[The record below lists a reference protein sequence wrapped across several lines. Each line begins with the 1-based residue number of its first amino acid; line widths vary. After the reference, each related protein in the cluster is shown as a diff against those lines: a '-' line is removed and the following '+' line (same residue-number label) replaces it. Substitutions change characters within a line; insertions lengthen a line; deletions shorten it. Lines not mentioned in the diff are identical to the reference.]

1 MFFRVDKKIANV
13 GDGIYTGVVVA
24 YGLDNKTDCPQIAM
38 LLQNEVKRVYNSFN
52 GQSVKDIES
61 LNIYRDAM
69 KNLGINPLKFP
80 CSIEAILTRIIKKG
94 ELPSFGPVVDLGN
107 YISVKYQVP
116 VGVHDMDTMTDD
128 LYIRLATLDDCK
140 SEENQYEGDKLV
152 EGEPVYATGTSVRTR
167 RWLWRQMQAG
177 RVSEESTNF
186 IFPIDGFN
194 GNKETINAA
203 CNELVALLKS
213 VFGVDAE
220 SGRLT
225 PEEAEF
231 RFGAMTEEEKYIED
245 QIAIMLKGVAQHTAI
260 PQIREK
266 LKSARQENRTLRI
279 KLGLDPSAPDI
290 HIGHSVVLRKIRQ
303 LQDMGHTAIIII
315 GDYTG
320 MIGDPT
326 GKSKTR
332 KQLSRED
339 VERNA
344 NTYLEQI
351 FKIIDRSKTE
361 VYYNSDWLSKMTFG
375 DVIELAAK
383 CTVARMLERDDFN
396 NRYTNHL
403 PLSVHEF
410 FYPLMQAYDSVAVRA
425 DIELGGTDQT
435 FNILMGRNI
444 QKDYGQDPQLT
455 LFMPLLEGIDG
466 VEKMSKSLGNYIGI
480 SEPAEVIF
488 EKVMKIPDSL
498 IIKYYNLCTDV
509 HPSEIARLQAALD
522 NGTNPRNVKMLL
534 AHEITELYAGKGAAD
549 QAEARFKAVY
559 QQNQMPED
567 ASVLIISESEEYSDG
582 EQIITALVQGGY
594 YKSKGEARR
603 VFAQGGAQLN
613 GKKVT
618 DTKAIEI
625 EADTAQL
632 RMGKAK
638 FFKIVRQ

>member
-1 MFFRVDKKIANV
+1 MFFRVDKKIANI

-24 YGLDNKTDCPQIAM
+24 YGLNNKTVCPQTTE
-38 LLQNEVKRVYNSFN
+38 LLQNEVNCVYESLN
-52 GQSVKDIES
+52 GQSVKSIET
-61 LNIYRDAM
+61 LNVYRNAM
-69 KNLGINPLKFP
+69 KNLGINPSKFP
-80 CSIEAILTRIIKKG
+80 CSVEAILTRISKKG
-94 ELPSFGPVVDLGN
+94 EFPSLGPVVDLGN
-107 YISVKYQVP
+107 YISVKYRVP
-116 VGVHDMDTMTDD
+116 VGVHDIDTMTED

-140 SEENQYEGDKLV
+140 SDENQYEGDKLV

-167 RWLWRQMQAG
+167 RWLWRQMPAG
-177 RVSEESTNF
+177 RIGEESTNF

-194 GNKETINAA
+194 SIKETIDAA
-203 CNELVALLKS
+203 CNELVALLK
-213 VFGVDAE
+213 VIFGVNAE
-220 SGRLT
+220 FGILT
-225 PEEAEF
+225 SEEAEF
-231 RFGAMTEEEKYIED
+231 RFGAMTKEEKYIED
-245 QIAIMLKGVAQHTAI
+245 QIAIMLKGVAQHTAV

-266 LKSARQENRTLRI
+266 LNNARQANRPLRI

-344 NTYLEQI
+344 NTYMEQI

-410 FYPLMQAYDSVAVRA
+410 FYPLMQAYDSVAVKA

-488 EKVMKIPDSL
+488 EKVMKIPDGL

-509 HPSEIARLQAALD
+509 HPNKVAYLQEALD
-522 NGTNPRNVKMLL
+522 NGTNPRDIKMLL
-534 AHEITELYAGKGAAD
+534 AHEITELYAGKECAD
-549 QAEARFKAVY
+549 QAEERFKAVY
-559 QQNQMPED
+559 QHNQMPEN
-567 ASVLIISESEEYSDG
+567 APVLTISTNEEYPDG
-582 EQIITALVQGGY
+582 EQIIAALVQGGY

-603 VFAQGGAQLN
+603 VFVQGGAQLN
-613 GKKVT
+613 GERII
-618 DTKAIEI
+618 DTKTIEI
-625 EADTAQL
+625 KTGIAEL
-632 RMGKAK
+632 KMGKSK
-638 FFKIVRQ
+638 FFKIIRQ